1 MQRGPSLPARRK
13 AARAGASPLP
23 RLARK
28 SDILNRAMQLIDER
42 GFANLSLGD
51 IADEIGIKREGLYY
65 YYKNR
70 FDILLAIVTPTAG
83 ELVSGLKDILKQD
96 VPPDVKLRRA
106 IENHLIRF
114 ERAHTQTRIALRDT
128 YFQENE
134 EVLSKMRPIWEG
146 YGDLWIRL
154 VREGQKRKVFR
165 SDIDARVAA
174 FGILGMCNWISRW
187 YNPKKRIGVRELI
200 DSYSNLALGGM
211 QANGGRASLR

>member
-13 AARAGASPLP
+13 AASERARPLP

-28 SDILNRAMQLIDER
+28 SDILKRAIQLIDER

-200 DSYSNLALGGM
+200 DSYSNLALGGI